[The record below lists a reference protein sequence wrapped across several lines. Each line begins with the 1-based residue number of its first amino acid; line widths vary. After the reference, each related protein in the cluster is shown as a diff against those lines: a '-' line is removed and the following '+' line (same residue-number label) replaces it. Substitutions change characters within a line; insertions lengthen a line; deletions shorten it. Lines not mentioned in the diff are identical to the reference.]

1 MQKLI
6 VAVVIGL
13 GVVAGLPVEAQ
24 AQATAKPQ
32 FIWNQQEREAVDAV
46 KAWVNAW
53 STKDPQRVA
62 ELMADNSVFRADPAA
77 PMKTGREAFVA
88 LITPLMPRVDSMTID
103 EIYVTGTEWD
113 SGRHDQAERQDERH
127 RRGRARR
134 PDRDGRRLLPREE
147 QKDHRVAG
155 YPGLG
160 PRTGIEVSAM
170 KTVVSRLVLCAL
182 VVAGFAHQS
191 AAQATGNRPP
201 ATTRR
206 NARP

>member
-113 SGRHDQAERQDERH
+113 SAVMIKRSDKMSATAGAALAGRTVTVAAFF
-127 RRGRARR
+127 RAKNRKITEWLDT
-134 PDRDGRRLLPREE
+134 P
-147 QKDHRVAG
+147 
-155 YPGLG
+155 
-160 PRTGIEVSAM
+160 
-170 KTVVSRLVLCAL
+170 VLAP
-182 VVAGFAHQS
+182 
-191 AAQATGNRPP
+191 AQAPQ
-201 ATTRR
+201 
-206 NARP
+206 